1 MLSSA
6 SGGASMAFLGSL
18 RAEGGGTRARSP
30 TPGGETGSGTGFDLR
45 PTPSTDASA
54 FAAAALGAMGQ
65 QQQQLGAPVVDSA
78 ALVAAINPAYLAA
91 AYPLPLPASIAHPRP
106 SPFASAAF
114 QTESPVH
121 AQVRYLRF
129 LGVPLQLPW
138 EDITPAVLAAADDEA
153 AALAV
158 LDPPL
163 SPDEVADF
171 NARSVLA
178 WLLTTGHDGEGD
190 LAVDA
195 GSGYLWPTNVPTAEA
210 AAATAAHGLSGQYTS
225 GPLGVEAVIEA
236 GIAAWRA
243 DLEAAAAE
251 AASYETPVAP
261 SLSLS
266 TRSSSDGGGS
276 EAGNA
281 AATSRPPPPQQQQQ
295 QLSAAEI
302 AAPAAVEA
310 AAAAAAAEAEA
321 AATAAVEA
329 VAAAAA
335 AEAAA
340 TAAAEA
346 AIATATVEQPQ
357 PQQPQPQQP
366 AGLVQRVRA
375 PRTRAAAAAATAAAA
390 AQPVAARTRS
400 KLRVAAVVDAPVASR
415 TRAKAKAAA
424 RAA

>member
-54 FAAAALGAMGQ
+54 FAAATLGALGQ
-65 QQQQLGAPVVDSA
+65 QQQQLGAPVVDFA

-91 AYPLPLPASIAHPRP
+91 ANPLPLPASIAHPRP

-121 AQVRYLRF
+121 AQLRYLRF

-158 LDPPL
+158 VDPPL

-210 AAATAAHGLSGQYTS
+210 AAATAAHVLSGQYTS

-251 AASYETPVAP
+251 AA
-261 SLSLS
+261 
-266 TRSSSDGGGS
+266 
-276 EAGNA
+276 
-281 AATSRPPPPQQQQQ
+281 
-295 QLSAAEI
+295 
-302 AAPAAVEA
+302 
-310 AAAAAAAEAEA
+310 AAAAEAEA

-335 AEAAA
+335 AEAEAAA

-346 AIATATVEQPQ
+346 AIAAATVEQPQ

-366 AGLVQRVRA
+366 AGLVQRVRV

-400 KLRVAAVVDAPVASR
+400 KLRVAVVVDAPVASR